1 MSYAQNLQYVQY
13 ASFENPIV
21 RITVTKK
28 GKVKPSQA
36 PSASKHTGDQECL
49 NNLAT
54 QGKPQTTVYKSTTH
68 TYVYTRYHN
77 TNWYQVHI
85 PLTSCKTQRNTFL
98 PSVKRSSFSP
108 SLPPSCRA
116 SQEAEVFLI
125 WHKALS
131 LLLRQIQFGTC
142 PLKIIPHL
150 SNLAS
155 SLARFGEDKASE
167 GILGVIGLGKKST
180 YSCE

>member
-1 MSYAQNLQYVQY
+1 MRLNQ
-13 ASFENPIV
+13 
-21 RITVTKK
+21 
-28 GKVKPSQA
+28 VKPHQHQS
-36 PSASKHTGDQECL
+36 
-49 NNLAT
+49 T
-54 QGKPQTTVYKSTTH
+54 QGTRNVSTTWQRKANLKPLCTSPLH
-68 TYVYTRYHN
+68 IRMYTRYHN

-131 LLLRQIQFGTC
+131 LLLRQIQFGAC
-142 PLKIIPHL
+142 PLKIVPHL